1 MKPSVR
7 AGSLAPQ
14 SQGMKKASETPQI
27 HLTASSTSR
36 SSQHPLYTSSPAKH
50 QTQEPLRKRR
60 QPRFSACFRKSSD
73 KEDHEDS
80 ESYQRAKRSG
90 KKLVRMWRYR
100 STHQMARIDIWHLG
114 YDPELLIVLINLP
127 LSFLLRQVLWGSL
140 PASAGS
146 SKLHSWTYQTQS
158 QTNRAT
164 YRYFHALSL
173 AHALCGRG
181 WTPFS
186 VS

>member
-146 SKLHSWTYQTQS
+146 SKLHSWTYQAQS

-173 AHALCGRG
+173 AHALCARG
-181 WTPFS
+181 WIPFS